1 MGGSQAAA
9 NDNRPGGGLGTPIDA
24 PDPLFRYRI
33 PILGVFAVVL
43 VMGGAY
49 IVSRSNRAQPAVAG
63 KAPAIDVPVA
73 APRDRQGL
81 LLEAM
86 KEELFQLELD
96 RQQGKVSAE
105 EYATAKAALD
115 ETIKRA
121 LTRGKSG

>member
-1 MGGSQAAA
+1 M
-9 NDNRPGGGLGTPIDA
+9 DA

-63 KAPAIDVPVA
+63 KAPAVEPVT
-73 APRDRQGL
+73 APRDRQSL
-81 LLEAM
+81 LLDAM

-121 LTRGKSG
+121 VSRGQSG